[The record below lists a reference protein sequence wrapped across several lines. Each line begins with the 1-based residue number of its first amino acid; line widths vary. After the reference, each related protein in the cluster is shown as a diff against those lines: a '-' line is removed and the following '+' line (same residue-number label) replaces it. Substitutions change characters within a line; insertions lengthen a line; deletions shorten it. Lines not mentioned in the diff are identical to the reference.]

1 MKQFLFS
8 AEITPT
14 DRHTDFWVNDEKLKN
29 LNICAENLKDAMN
42 KFFDLCESAYYP
54 ISKHSK
60 THPSKMYV
68 HLEDGSCK
76 KIGYVFTGKTSVNFN
91 NCLKDRYVSLW
102 TTINELK
109 EVFN

>member
-1 MKQFLFS
+1 MESIINSFAFVENAKS
-8 AEITPT
+8 ENAVIYS
-14 DRHTDFWVNDEKLKN
+14 
-29 LNICAENLKDAMN
+29 AENLKDAMN

-60 THPSKMYV
+60 THPLKMYV
-68 HLEDGSCK
+68 DLEDGSCK
-76 KIGYVFTGKTSVNFN
+76 QTGYVFTGKTSVDFN
-91 NCLKDRYVSLW
+91 NCWKDRYVSLW

>member
-14 DRHTDFWVNDEKLKN
+14 GRHTDFWVNDEQLKN

-68 HLEDGSCK
+68 DLEDGINNLNRNNYEVQKS
-76 KIGYVFTGKTSVNFN
+76 NFE
-91 NCLKDRYVSLW
+91 
-102 TTINELK
+102 NER
-109 EVFN
+109 